1 MCKKRGKGRIFK
13 KGGEKS
19 TSRLFINFDFFSF
32 FVLPLKVNLIF
43 ILPRPSVLSCR
54 WNAKGSGNGG
64 KREKERKIFL
74 RARRTSQNWTL
85 QFYLRKQNETLME
98 GHKIRRNL
106 RECFFLYYRRNS
118 RFTNA
123 STNDKRISFLF
134 LETTPLFAYL
144 PQLKHPSSPDILFIF
159 LYLSISFHKME

>member
-13 KGGEKS
+13 KEGEKS

-106 RECFFLYYRRNS
+106 RECFFCTIAGIRDLRMHQRMIKGF
-118 RFTNA
+118 RFF
-123 STNDKRISFLF
+123 SQKLRLF
-134 LETTPLFAYL
+134 SLIY
-144 PQLKHPSSPDILFIF
+144 HN
-159 LYLSISFHKME
+159 

>member
-13 KGGEKS
+13 KGGEES

-32 FVLPLKVNLIF
+32 FCFTTQSEPDLYSSSTICSL
-43 ILPRPSVLSCR
+43 LSLECQGEWKR
-54 WNAKGSGNGG
+54 CG

-106 RECFFLYYRRNS
+106 RECFFCTIAGIRDLRMHQRMIKGF
-118 RFTNA
+118 RFF
-123 STNDKRISFLF
+123 SQKLRLF
-134 LETTPLFAYL
+134 SLIY
-144 PQLKHPSSPDILFIF
+144 HN
-159 LYLSISFHKME
+159 